1 MDFYGLL
8 LLFYAALVNTTHG
21 FIGYGMFYM
30 PNGMVILRRMW
41 RYRGK
46 VRITI
51 FVSMGTA
58 HCFYPFINFC
68 LNFNFSIGTFCLFW
82 GLFVCELN
90 MTMLSCIVC
99 QSLTFQLTLR
109 RILRTFDQMHPGY
122 NCAKNYGRNLKSM
135 FNLLLHAKK
144 HLYVQ
149 NDSNEGY
156 VSLWNLSCKKFWSLT
171 CI

>member
-1 MDFYGLL
+1 M
-8 LLFYAALVNTTHG
+8 
-21 FIGYGMFYM
+21 
-30 PNGMVILRRMW
+30 
-41 RYRGK
+41 
-46 VRITI
+46 ITI

-58 HCFYPFINFC
+58 RCFYPFLNFC

-144 HLYVQ
+144 HLYIQ

-156 VSLWNLSCKKFWSLT
+156 MSLWNLSCNKFWSLT